1 MAQLRL
7 LAVLVIAFGLAG
19 CGGNRNKYLRRQAGR
34 DLGCSEGQVRL
45 STLNKSTAQYLAE
58 ACGRRAVYT
67 YSRDQGAIRI
77 SAIEGANVG
86 NQPPPP
92 LPGNGPSPGGDE
104 VPPPPPP
111 PPPPLP

>member
-1 MAQLRL
+1 MAQLKL
-7 LAVLVIAFGLAG
+7 FALVMVALALAG
-19 CGGNRNKYLRRQAGR
+19 CGANRNKYLRKQAGR

-45 STLNKSTAQYLAE
+45 TTVEKSTAQYLAE

-67 YSRDQGAIRI
+67 YSKDQGAIRI
-77 SAIEGANVG
+77 SAIEGANVQ

-92 LPGNGPSPGGDE
+92 LPGNGEPPRGDE

-111 PPPPLP
+111 PLP